1 MSFHQ
6 IGLFTILKG
15 LPVQLTFCYS
25 APRCKLGPF
34 HSTIT
39 LELKQKNTTLKIA
52 EKETLPSKLS
62 DKAALERE
70 APLQVRMKGS
80 REKNLKS
87 LVIGLSLTSVILPQS
102 DIDRKL
108 PC

>member
-6 IGLFTILKG
+6 IGLFTNLKG
-15 LPVQLTFCYS
+15 LPVQLTFCSS